1 MQSDAKT
8 LTSAAGSALLVAGL
22 IAPLAAAAP
31 ASADVLA
38 QPDKAPASQA
48 ASTANEA
55 AASQEAAHLATVEG
69 VFSYTQT
76 DVTPNAA
83 IARNLYG
90 ASHVLCGAT
99 DVATAAA
106 IGTVEDAEAWEIT
119 VGGDV
124 ENAFTASVS
133 ELAREGAAQTIMGC
147 TCVGNPTDGLA
158 SVNAQVTGVTLRSI
172 IEAAAPVEDANTIT
186 FTSADGY
193 SVSLPLSYVE
203 QRYALV
209 VYGIGGQSM
218 YEVAGCANQLWLGS
232 TAARY
237 FSQDVVA
244 IEITAQDEADV
255 PPIPGTPEAG
265 DRYSNIPNVSV
276 LEGQSA

>member
-1 MQSDAKT
+1 MQNNAKR
-8 LTSAAGSALLVAGL
+8 LTTAAGSAILVAGML
-22 IAPLAAAAP
+22 APMVASAAP
-31 ASADVLA
+31 AGAPVQSDLVPAGRQVAAD
-38 QPDKAPASQA
+38 A
-48 ASTANEA
+48 AVVHAGA
-55 AASQEAAHLATVEG
+55 ARVAEVQGT
-69 VFSYTQT
+69 FSFTQT

-99 DVATAAA
+99 DVETAAVA
-106 IGTVEDAEAWEIT
+106 TIEDAQAWQIS

-124 ENAFTASVS
+124 ENAFTASVGD
-133 ELAREGAAQTIMGC
+133 LAQSGAAQTIMGC
-147 TCVGNPTDGLA
+147 TCVGNPADGLA

-172 IEAAAPVEDANTIT
+172 IEAAAPVEGANTIT

-209 VYGIGGQSM
+209 VYGIGDQAM
-218 YEVAGCANQLWLGS
+218 YEVAGCANRLWLGS

-244 IEITAQDEADV
+244 IEITAEDEADV
-255 PPIPGTPEAG
+255 PPAPGTPEAA
-265 DRYSNIPNVSV
+265 DRYANVPNVSV
-276 LEGQSA
+276 VGGVVG